1 MSYENEFGVV
11 DLIIN
16 SNFET
21 KGVDAFS
28 LAVIKS
34 ERQVRRLFTFLVF
47 QNPIYNESDSM
58 NLRKVLSNNTRVYFK
73 GFIDGINLILPH
85 SIEDLY
91 GVEYQNDFKNISK
104 IVEIRNKIF
113 HGQLTQFNLS
123 REDLFSKTEEIKKW
137 CNNLSIIM
145 VNEIGYDGF
154 ERNSFHKSK
163 LIIDLKN
170 FENFDTIE
178 KYKIFVENNMTKKY
192 NKKLKI

>member
-1 MSYENEFGVV
+1 MSYENEFGVI

-21 KGVDAFS
+21 RGVDAFS

-47 QNPIYNESDSM
+47 QNPIYNEKDSM
-58 NLRKVLSNNTRVYFK
+58 SLRKVLSNNTKVYFK
-73 GFIDGINLILPH
+73 GFIDGINLILTH

-91 GVEYQNDFKNISK
+91 GVDYQKDFKKISE
-104 IVEIRNKIF
+104 IVVIRNKIF
-113 HGQLTQFNLS
+113 HGQLTKFDLS
-123 REDLFSKTEEIKKW
+123 RDDLISKTEEIKNW
-137 CNNLSIIM
+137 CNNLSNIM

-170 FENFDTIE
+170 FENFNTIE
-178 KYKIFVENNMTKKY
+178 KYKTFIETNMTKKY
-192 NKKLKI
+192 KNN

>member
-1 MSYENEFGVV
+1 MSYENEFGVI

-21 KGVDAFS
+21 RGVDAFS

-47 QNPIYNESDSM
+47 QNPIYNEKDSM
-58 NLRKVLSNNTRVYFK
+58 SLRKALSNNTEVYFK
-73 GFIDGINLILPH
+73 GFIDGINLMLTH
-85 SIEDLY
+85 SIEELY
-91 GVEYQNDFKNISK
+91 GVNYQKDFKKISE
-104 IVEIRNKIF
+104 IVGIRNKIF
-113 HGQLTQFNLS
+113 HGQVTQFFLS
-123 REDLFSKTEEIKKW
+123 REGLISKTEEIKNW
-137 CNNLSIIM
+137 CNNLSNIM

-178 KYKIFVENNMTKKY
+178 KYKTFIETNMTKRY
-192 NKKLKI
+192 IKKLKI